1 MPWLSLLMII
11 DCNTLSCSTSM
22 VVMVMLAAV
31 DDRPGRW
38 VGSMSREWLAL
49 VEMEDENENF
59 L

>member
-22 VVMVMLAAV
+22 VVMVMIAAV

-49 VEMEDENENF
+49 VEKDEN